1 MSPSGDFRPVSSPGS
16 SNVPSVVSGWYE
28 RAAADPARVVLADL
42 GDPRADFA
50 AIHLVDEELVQPVHP
65 IVDRGD
71 GQQAE
76 AIARAEDAGLDVSD
90 PIVAAT
96 VLVRSG
102 AADAAVAGATRST
115 ADVLRA
121 GLKVLGVAP
130 GVEVVSSCFLMVL
143 ADGRLVAYGDC
154 GVVPDPDVSQLATIA
169 SSTADTWT
177 GLAGPVS
184 GGGLPRVAMLSFS
197 TKGSAEHP
205 RVDKVRAATALVAD
219 RRPDLTV
226 DGELQFDAAMVP
238 SVAAV
243 KAPGSPV
250 AGAADVF
257 VFPDLDSGNIA
268 YKVTER
274 LGGARAY
281 GPLLQGLDGI
291 LHDLSRGCS
300 AADIVDVAVIA
311 GLQARSSGAI
321 GT

>member
-1 MSPSGDFRPVSSPGS
+1 MTSATGDRIPAIVAD
-16 SNVPSVVSGWYE
+16 WYQ

-50 AIHLVDEELVQPVHP
+50 AIQLVDEGLVQPVHP

-71 GQQAE
+71 KHQAE
-76 AIARAEDAGLDVSD
+76 AIARAEAAGLDVAD
-90 PIVAAT
+90 PVVAAT

-102 AADAAVAGATRST
+102 AADAAVAGASRPT

-130 GVEVVSSCFLMVL
+130 GVDLVSSCFLMVL
-143 ADGRLVAYGDC
+143 ADGRMVAYGDC
-154 GVVPDPDVSQLATIA
+154 GVVPDPNEVQLAAIA
-169 SSTADTWT
+169 ASTADTW
-177 GLAGPVS
+177 GALAGTESVAP
-184 GGGLPRVAMLSFS
+184 LVAMLSFS
-197 TKGSAEHP
+197 TRGSAEHP
-205 RVDKVRAATALVAD
+205 RVDKVREATRRLIEA
-219 RRPDLTV
+219 RPDLVV

-238 SVAAV
+238 AVAAT

-250 AGAADVF
+250 GGAADVL

-281 GPLLQGLDGI
+281 GPLLQGLNGV

-311 GLQARSSGAI
+311 GLQVRARQRADS
-321 GT
+321 

>member
-1 MSPSGDFRPVSSPGS
+1 MTSAIGDRIPAIVAD
-16 SNVPSVVSGWYE
+16 WYQ

-50 AIHLVDEELVQPVHP
+50 AIQLVDEGLVQPVHP

-71 GQQAE
+71 KHQAE
-76 AIARAEDAGLDVSD
+76 AIARAEAAGLDVAD
-90 PIVAAT
+90 PVVAAT

-102 AADAAVAGATRST
+102 AADAAVAGASRST

-130 GVEVVSSCFLMVL
+130 GVDLVSSCFLMVL
-143 ADGRLVAYGDC
+143 ADGRMVAYGDC
-154 GVVPDPDVSQLATIA
+154 GVVPDPNEVQLAAIA
-169 SSTADTWT
+169 ASTADTWAA
-177 GLAGPVS
+177 LAGTESVAP
-184 GGGLPRVAMLSFS
+184 LVAMLSFS
-197 TKGSAEHP
+197 TRGSAEHP
-205 RVDKVRAATALVAD
+205 RVDKVREATRRLIEA
-219 RRPDLTV
+219 RPDLVV

-238 SVAAV
+238 AVAAT

-250 AGAADVF
+250 GGAADVL

-281 GPLLQGLDGI
+281 GPLLQGLNGV

-311 GLQARSSGAI
+311 GLQVRARQRADS
-321 GT
+321 